1 MEYNSESN
9 GGYGMNENGKGA
21 GSCALDKYQ
30 KLGKLGEGTYGVVY
44 KARNKYTDE
53 VSPALSL

>member
-1 MEYNSESN
+1 
-9 GGYGMNENGKGA
+9 MNENGKGA